1 MSKKK
6 AKIKIIAT
14 GKPDILY
21 LPLSIGKKVLRKMNA
36 RQEVEKLRDNISNKV
51 ISENDKL
58 KVSIKEE
65 VGYTASQEI
74 IGDINE
80 KSGYD

>member
-6 AKIKIIAT
+6 AKIKIIAAE
-14 GKPDILY
+14 KPDIPY

-80 KSGYD
+80 KSGCD

>member
-6 AKIKIIAT
+6 AKIKIIAA

-36 RQEVEKLRDNISNKV
+36 MQEVEKLRDNISNKV
-51 ISENDKL
+51 ISEN
-58 KVSIKEE
+58 EE
-65 VGYTASQEI
+65 VGYTDSQEI

-80 KSGYD
+80 KSGCD

>member
-51 ISENDKL
+51 ISEDDKL

-65 VGYTASQEI
+65 VGYTVSQEI

-80 KSGYD
+80 KSGCD

>member
-6 AKIKIIAT
+6 AKIKIIAA

-36 RQEVEKLRDNISNKV
+36 MQEVEKLRDNISSKA
-51 ISENDKL
+51 ISEN
-58 KVSIKEE
+58 EE
-65 VGYTASQEI
+65 GGYTDSQEM

-80 KSGYD
+80 KSGCD

>member
-36 RQEVEKLRDNISNKV
+36 MQEVEKLRDNISNKV

>member
-6 AKIKIIAT
+6 AKIKIIAA

-21 LPLSIGKKVLRKMNA
+21 LPLSIGEKVLRKMNA

-65 VGYTASQEI
+65 VGYTDSQEI

-80 KSGYD
+80 KSGCD